1 MVLDEMRDEFRRDA
15 EGAVFRIV
23 AARRCFGPF
32 RALANGHETIVTPQR
47 RAEQAKLGNR

>member
-1 MVLDEMRDEFRRDA
+1 MVLDEMRDELRRDA

-32 RALANGHETIVTPQR
+32 GALARGHAPIVTPRR
-47 RAEQAKLGNR
+47 RAERAKLGNR